1 MSNLT
6 DEWYPPTQVIG
17 MDNRRQY
24 EYNTLTSTKGVIGNL
39 KGYDIQ
45 TIEVKPNDVLLLRI
59 SDDLDLHTCREIQKE
74 MNETFPNN
82 TTLLC
87 NDHIFKGLTILRC
100 DSIEQIDETVDIR
113 TGIDVDALF
122 DHIMKGH
129 SNDFLY

>member
-6 DEWYPPTQVIG
+6 NEWYPPTQVIG
-17 MDNRRQY
+17 MNNRRQY
-24 EYNTLTSTKGVIGNL
+24 EYNTLDSTKGVIGNL

-129 SNDFLY
+129 PNDFLY

>member
-6 DEWYPPTQVIG
+6 NEWYPPTQVIG

-24 EYNTLTSTKGVIGNL
+24 EYNTLTSTNGVIGNL

-113 TGIDVDALF
+113 AGIDVDALF

-129 SNDFLY
+129 PNDFLY

>member
-45 TIEVKPNDVLLLRI
+45 TVEVKPNDVLLLRI

-100 DSIEQIDETVDIR
+100 DSTEQIDETVDIR
-113 TGIDVDALF
+113 IGIDVDALF

-129 SNDFLY
+129 PNDFLY

>member
-6 DEWYPPTQVIG
+6 NEWQPPTQVIG

-45 TIEVKPNDVLLLRI
+45 TVEVKPNDVLLLRI

-100 DSIEQIDETVDIR
+100 DSIEQIDETVDIC

-122 DHIMKGH
+122 DHVMRGH
-129 SNDFLY
+129 PNDFLY

>member
-6 DEWYPPTQVIG
+6 NEQYPPTQAIG

-122 DHIMKGH
+122 DHVMKGH
-129 SNDFLY
+129 PNDFLY

>member
-74 MNETFPNN
+74 MNEAFPNN

-129 SNDFLY
+129 PNDFLY

>member
-6 DEWYPPTQVIG
+6 NEWYPPTQVIG

-24 EYNTLTSTKGVIGNL
+24 EYNTLTSTNGVIGNL

-129 SNDFLY
+129 PNDFLY

>member
-87 NDHIFKGLTILRC
+87 NDHIFKGLTILRY
-100 DSIEQIDETVDIR
+100 DSIEQIDETVNIR

-129 SNDFLY
+129 PNDFLY

>member
-45 TIEVKPNDVLLLRI
+45 TVEVKPNDVLLLRI

-129 SNDFLY
+129 PNDFLY

>member
-1 MSNLT
+1 MS
-6 DEWYPPTQVIG
+6 
-17 MDNRRQY
+17 NRRQY
-24 EYNTLTSTKGVIGNL
+24 DYNTTTSTEGVIGNL

-45 TIEVKPNDVLLLRI
+45 TVEVKPNDVLLLRI

-100 DSIEQIDETVDIR
+100 DSIERIDETVDIR

-129 SNDFLY
+129 PNDFLY

>member
-6 DEWYPPTQVIG
+6 NEWYPPTQVIG

-24 EYNTLTSTKGVIGNL
+24 EYNTLTSTKSVIGNL

-129 SNDFLY
+129 PNDFLY

>member
-6 DEWYPPTQVIG
+6 NEWYPPTQVIG
-17 MDNRRQY
+17 MNNRRQY
-24 EYNTLTSTKGVIGNL
+24 EYNTLTSTNGVIGNL

-129 SNDFLY
+129 PNDFLY

>member
-6 DEWYPPTQVIG
+6 NEWYPPTQVIG
-17 MDNRRQY
+17 MNNRRQY

-129 SNDFLY
+129 PNDFLY

>member
-6 DEWYPPTQVIG
+6 NEWYPPEQVIG
-17 MDNRRQY
+17 MHNRRQY

-59 SDDLDLHTCREIQKE
+59 SDDLDLRTCREIQKE

-129 SNDFLY
+129 PNDFLY

>member
-6 DEWYPPTQVIG
+6 NEWYPPTQVIG
-17 MDNRRQY
+17 MSNRRQY

-129 SNDFLY
+129 PNDFLY

>member
-1 MSNLT
+1 MNNLT
-6 DEWYPPTQVIG
+6 NEWYPPTQVIG
-17 MDNRRQY
+17 MNNRRQY

-129 SNDFLY
+129 PNDFLY

>member
-129 SNDFLY
+129 PNDFLY

>member
-6 DEWYPPTQVIG
+6 NEWYPPTQVIG
-17 MDNRRQY
+17 MNNRRQY

-45 TIEVKPNDVLLLRI
+45 TVEVKPNDVLLLRI

-129 SNDFLY
+129 PNDFLY

>member
-6 DEWYPPTQVIG
+6 NEWYPPTQVIG
-17 MDNRRQY
+17 MNNRRQY

-45 TIEVKPNDVLLLRI
+45 TVEVKPNDVLLLRI

-100 DSIEQIDETVDIR
+100 DLIEQIDETVDIR

-129 SNDFLY
+129 PNDFLY

>member
-6 DEWYPPTQVIG
+6 NEWYPPTQVIG

-24 EYNTLTSTKGVIGNL
+24 EYNTLTSTNGVIGNL

-59 SDDLDLHTCREIQKE
+59 SDDLDLHTCRKIQKE

-129 SNDFLY
+129 PNDFLY

>member
-39 KGYDIQ
+39 KSYDIQ

-129 SNDFLY
+129 PNDFLY

>member
-1 MSNLT
+1 MSSLT
-6 DEWYPPTQVIG
+6 NGEWYPDDQIYYLPTNKIG
-17 MDNRRQY
+17 I
-24 EYNTLTSTKGVIGNL
+24 NTINPTEGTIEPF

-59 SDDLDLHTCREIQKE
+59 SDNLDLHTCREIQKE

-100 DSIEQIDETVDIR
+100 NSIEQIDETVDIR
-113 TGIDVDALF
+113 TGIDVDTLF

-129 SNDFLY
+129 PNDFLY

>member
-6 DEWYPPTQVIG
+6 NEWYPPTQVIG

-45 TIEVKPNDVLLLRI
+45 TVEVKPNDVLLLRI

-129 SNDFLY
+129 PNDFLY

>member
-6 DEWYPPTQVIG
+6 NEWYPPTQVIG

-24 EYNTLTSTKGVIGNL
+24 EYNTLTSTNGVIGNL

-59 SDDLDLHTCREIQKE
+59 SDNLDLHTCREIQKE

-129 SNDFLY
+129 PNDFLY

>member
-1 MSNLT
+1 MSSLT
-6 DEWYPPTQVIG
+6 NGEWYPDDQIYYLPTNKIG
-17 MDNRRQY
+17 I
-24 EYNTLTSTKGVIGNL
+24 STIDPTEATIEPF

-59 SDDLDLHTCREIQKE
+59 SDNLDLHTCREIQKE

-82 TTLLC
+82 VTLLC

-113 TGIDVDALF
+113 TGIDVDTLF

-129 SNDFLY
+129 PNDFLY

>member
-6 DEWYPPTQVIG
+6 NEWYPPTQVIV

-24 EYNTLTSTKGVIGNL
+24 EYNTLTSTNGVIGNL

-129 SNDFLY
+129 PNDFLY

>member
-6 DEWYPPTQVIG
+6 NEWYPPTQVIG

-45 TIEVKPNDVLLLRI
+45 TVEVKPNDVLLLRI

-122 DHIMKGH
+122 DHVMKGH
-129 SNDFLY
+129 PNDFLY

>member
-6 DEWYPPTQVIG
+6 NEWYPPTQVIG
-17 MDNRRQY
+17 MNNRRQY

-45 TIEVKPNDVLLLRI
+45 TVEVKSNDVLLLRI

-129 SNDFLY
+129 PNDFLY

>member
-1 MSNLT
+1 MSSLT
-6 DEWYPPTQVIG
+6 NGEWYPDDQIYYLPTNKIG
-17 MDNRRQY
+17 I
-24 EYNTLTSTKGVIGNL
+24 STIDPTEATIEPL

-45 TIEVKPNDVLLLRI
+45 TIEVRPNDVLLLRI
-59 SDDLDLHTCREIQKE
+59 SDNLDLHTCREIQKE

-82 TTLLC
+82 VTLLC

-113 TGIDVDALF
+113 TGIDVDTLF

-129 SNDFLY
+129 PNDFLY

>member
-45 TIEVKPNDVLLLRI
+45 TVEVKPNDVLLLRI
-59 SDDLDLHTCREIQKE
+59 SDDLDLHTCREIHKE

-82 TTLLC
+82 TNLLC
-87 NDHIFKGLTILRC
+87 NDHFFKGLTILRC

-113 TGIDVDALF
+113 TGIYVDALF

-129 SNDFLY
+129 PNDFLY

>member
-6 DEWYPPTQVIG
+6 NEWYPPTQVIG
-17 MDNRRQY
+17 MNNRRQY
-24 EYNTLTSTKGVIGNL
+24 EYNTLTSTNGVIGNL

-100 DSIEQIDETVDIR
+100 NSIEQIDETVDIR

-129 SNDFLY
+129 PNDFLY

>member
-6 DEWYPPTQVIG
+6 NEWYPPTQVIG
-17 MDNRRQY
+17 MDNRRQN

-129 SNDFLY
+129 PNDFLY

>member
-17 MDNRRQY
+17 MDNCRLY

-129 SNDFLY
+129 PNDFLY

>member
-1 MSNLT
+1 MSNLIN
-6 DEWYPPTQVIG
+6 EWYPPTQVIG

-39 KGYDIQ
+39 KSYDIQ
-45 TIEVKPNDVLLLRI
+45 TVEVKPNDVLLLRI

-122 DHIMKGH
+122 DHVMKGH
-129 SNDFLY
+129 PNDFLY

>member
-6 DEWYPPTQVIG
+6 NEWYPPTQVIG

-129 SNDFLY
+129 PNDFLY